1 MELLIPLH
9 GIGGRG
15 DLPVPL
21 WLAIY
26 SAGAAV
32 AVSFFALAAFWS
44 RPRFEATAGKSLELL
59 TRIVDNRLTR
69 AVLKLAGLAAL
80 GLMLGAAWFGSTSP
94 ALNPAPTWLYVW
106 IWVGIIPLSLLC
118 GPIWRLANPFRT
130 IAGLLRRT
138 PYRKPPKD
146 RELPRGRVL
155 RGQVN
160 LSSGRE
166 LTTGRALPGDAE
178 LRGDAE
184 LPVEAELPGEV
195 ELPRGRE
202 LTTGRALPGDAGSR
216 GEAELLGDAEL
227 TEGRE
232 LSAYR
237 KLPEG
242 IAYWPAVA
250 GLAGFLWLELA
261 YPDGSAPIVVATF
274 VTGYAVV
281 NVVAGIVY
289 GPAWFRIGD
298 SFEVYAE
305 VLARLSPLGRGPDGR
320 LVLRNPLA
328 GLATMPQE
336 PGIVGLLCLLLGSTA
351 FDGISRWS
359 AWMQLTGELSRTQ
372 HIVVHTLGLAAAVA
386 IVSVLFV
393 LAAQTTGAAQVRPG
407 AVGRGGLPGAF
418 VHSLVPIAIGYAVA
432 HYFSFAMFQGQEGV
446 LLATDP
452 FGRGWDLLGTNGM
465 RIDYAFLSTAVI
477 AGVQIGAIVLG
488 HVLGVVSAHDRAAEL
503 FRRRQLRRAQYPMLA
518 AMVAFTAGGIAL
530 VTAS

>member
-1 MELLIPLH
+1 MVELLIPLH

-44 RPRFEATAGKSLELL
+44 RPRFEVTAGKSLRRL
-59 TRIVDNRLTR
+59 TRVVDNRLTR
-69 AVLKLAGLAAL
+69 SVLKLAGLAAL
-80 GLMLGAAWFGSTSP
+80 ALMLGAAWFGSSSP

-130 IAGLLRRT
+130 IAGLVHRT
-138 PYRKPPKD
+138 
-146 RELPRGRVL
+146 
-155 RGQVN
+155 
-160 LSSGRE
+160 S
-166 LTTGRALPGDAE
+166 
-178 LRGDAE
+178 
-184 LPVEAELPGEV
+184 
-195 ELPRGRE
+195 
-202 LTTGRALPGDAGSR
+202 
-216 GEAELLGDAEL
+216 
-227 TEGRE
+227 
-232 LSAYR
+232 YR
-237 KLPEG
+237 KLPDG

-261 YPDGSAPIVVATF
+261 YPEGSEPLVVAIF
-274 VTGYAVV
+274 VTGYALA
-281 NVVAGIVY
+281 NVAAGIVY

-305 VLARLSPLGRGPDGR
+305 VLARLSPLGRRADGQ

-328 GLATMPQE
+328 GLATIPQE
-336 PGIVGLLCLLLGSTA
+336 PAIVGLLCLLLGSTA

-359 AWMQLTGELSRTQ
+359 AWTQLTGDLSRTQ
-372 HIVVHTLGLAAAVA
+372 HIVVHTLGLITSVA

-393 LAAQTTGAAQVRPG
+393 LAARTTGVARVRPG
-407 AVGRGGLPGAF
+407 AVGRAGLPGAF

-452 FGRGWDLLGTNGM
+452 FGRGWDLLGIGGT
-465 RIDYAFLSTAVI
+465 RIDYAFLGTGVI